1 MAAAGTLGSTSDPF
15 ILTLEMDGEAFAALD
30 ALRRRYYAQERN
42 QVPAHVTLF
51 YRLPRERSREIKLL
65 LVQMASAQRSIEV
78 PAGEVRATE
87 RGVAIFLHSPQLS
100 SLRERLASEMDPWLR
115 EEDRARFQPHV
126 TLQTTLNEGEA
137 RRTTPGDRRD
147 VPAAADPRH
156 RPASLA
162 LPQRTL
168 GERTPL
174 PVQVRSA
181 AVQATS
187 M

>member
-30 ALRRRYYAQERN
+30 ALRRRYYALERN

-137 RRTTPGDRRD
+137 RRTRQEI
-147 VPAAADPRH
+147 AATFRPPRIRGTGLH
-156 RPASLA
+156 LWRYRSGPWES
-162 LPQRTL
+162 
-168 GERTPL
+168 ERL
-174 PVQVRSA
+174 FRFR
-181 AVQATS
+181 
-187 M
+187 